1 MSGERLIKVVVSTY
15 RHLYCLRIALGLF
28 FSLFAVVSPTQI
40 LDINFSK
47 QERLTW
53 LNHFPLEIILV
64 IRKMSLVRA

>member
-28 FSLFAVVSPTQI
+28 FSLFAVVSPT
-40 LDINFSK
+40 LINFSK